1 MANISIS
8 GNVLSYDSFI
18 STDLHEYLKGAL
30 CPQRC
35 IVPPKLL
42 KNLWFSN
49 DFKGNRSKLICLS
62 SLNMRSEILQNNSS
76 HGMIRVGK

>member
-18 STDLHEYLKGAL
+18 STDLHEYLKGVPKGAL
-30 CPQRC
+30 FPQ
-35 IVPPKLL
+35 KLL